1 MEDTFPIA
9 INEDYPISTNDIVCG
24 DEIRW
29 TEPVFEGTFRK
40 PVFKGYVMRE
50 GKVVR
55 ESYGAMAQ
63 HTFTIQT
70 QDGKKLLR
78 KGRTLYRYSVARK
91 PWEDEDMRHLVA
103 HEKHVRGA
111 RAKKQAAEHKEWLR
125 SIGEMV

>member
-1 MEDTFPIA
+1 MEDIPIA
-9 INEDYPISTNDIVCG
+9 INDEYPIPNNDIVCG

-29 TEPVFEGTFRK
+29 TEALFGGTFRK
-40 PVFKGYVMRE
+40 PVFKGYVVKE
-50 GKVVR
+50 GKVVKD
-55 ESYGAMAQ
+55 SYGAMGQ

-91 PWEDEDMRHLVA
+91 PWEDEGMRDIVA

-111 RAKKQAAEHKEWLR
+111 RAKKEVAEYKEWLR
-125 SIGEMV
+125 SIGERV

>member
-9 INEDYPISTNDIVCG
+9 INEDYPIPTKDIVCG

-29 TEPVFEGTFRK
+29 TEAVFGGHLPQSRFMGH
-40 PVFKGYVMRE
+40 VVRE
-50 GKVVR
+50 GKVVKD
-55 ESYGAMAQ
+55 SYGATGQ

-91 PWEDEDMRHLVA
+91 PWKDEDMRYLAA

-111 RAKKQAAEHKEWLR
+111 KAKKQAAEHKEWRR
-125 SIGEMV
+125 SIGERF